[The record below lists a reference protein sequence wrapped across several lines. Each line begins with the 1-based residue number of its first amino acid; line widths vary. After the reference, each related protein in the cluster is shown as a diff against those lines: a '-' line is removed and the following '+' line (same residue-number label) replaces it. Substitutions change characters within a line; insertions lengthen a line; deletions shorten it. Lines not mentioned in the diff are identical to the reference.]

1 MISEPGDYEIS
12 LVAQRCELSDTTTQ
26 TLQVS
31 PNAVPMLSELDFNL
45 YPNPTRDLLTI
56 EIPDGFT
63 CNEIIV
69 LNALGEIVLRIDTRF
84 SSAFTTDFRSLQTGI
99 YTVQA
104 FTNRGV
110 LAKQVNVN

>member
-1 MISEPGDYEIS
+1 
-12 LVAQRCELSDTTTQ
+12 
-26 TLQVS
+26 
-31 PNAVPMLSELDFNL
+31 MLHELDFNL

-56 EIPDGFT
+56 EIAGGYT

-69 LNALGEIVLRIDTRF
+69 LNALGEIVLHINTPF
-84 SSAFTTDFRSLQTGI
+84 SGAFSADFSSLQTGM

-104 FTNRGV
+104 YTNRGV

>member
-1 MISEPGDYEIS
+1 
-12 LVAQRCELSDTTTQ
+12 L
-26 TLQVS
+26 
-31 PNAVPMLSELDFNL
+31 NELDFNL
-45 YPNPTRDLLTI
+45 YPNPTRDRLTI

-69 LNALGEIVLRIDTRF
+69 LNALGEIALHIITPF
-84 SSAFTTDFRSLQTGI
+84 SGAFSADFTSLQTGT
-99 YTVQA
+99 YTVQV